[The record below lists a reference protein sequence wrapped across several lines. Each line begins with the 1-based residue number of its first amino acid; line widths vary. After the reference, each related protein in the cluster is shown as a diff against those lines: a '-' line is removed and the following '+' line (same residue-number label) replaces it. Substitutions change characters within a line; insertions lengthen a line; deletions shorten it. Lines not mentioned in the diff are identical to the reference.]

1 MKIISSMATRALLA
15 ELADAAG
22 QALELAVSVESVGGV
37 DATKRVRAGEAFDAV
52 VLASDVIDALIAEG
66 HALPGSRVDLVR
78 SEVAVAVPAGAPVPD
93 IASAA
98 ALRQAM
104 LAAPSLGY
112 STGPSGNALLRYID
126 SWGLSE
132 TLRPRLVQA
141 PAGVPVGTLV
151 ARGEVALGFQ
161 QLSEL
166 IHVAGITLAGPM
178 PADAPIVTVFSGA
191 VCQTAPAPQTAAQ
204 VLAWMAQPATAQAK
218 QRQGMAPA

>member
-15 ELADAAG
+15 ELAEAAG
-22 QALELAVSVESVGGV
+22 QALELTVSVESVGGV
-37 DATKRVRAGEAFDAV
+37 DAAKRVRAGETFDAV

-93 IASAA
+93 ISSAA

-141 PAGVPVGTLV
+141 PAGVPVAITSPGCNWVNCPIWRLISGV
-151 ARGEVALGFQ
+151 AEMAWKARKADPCTTSARVTW
-161 QLSEL
+161 S
-166 IHVAGITLAGPM
+166 GPPTPSM
-178 PADAPIVTVFSGA
+178 WLRILPSTN
-191 VCQTAPAPQTAAQ
+191 
-204 VLAWMAQPATAQAK
+204 ATRSASL
-218 QRQGMAPA
+218 R